1 MFPINFFAFLAV
13 GRRKDKKRRK
23 WTIYWE
29 GFNKE
34 FFFCKD
40 VNINVCISAKGI
52 FLQLKFD
59 IQIYT
64 LRYSNS
70 FTDDRVM

>member
-1 MFPINFFAFLAV
+1 MNDLL
-13 GRRKDKKRRK
+13 RRFQQR
-23 WTIYWE
+23 
-29 GFNKE
+29 
-34 FFFCKD
+34 FFFFRKD

>member
-1 MFPINFFAFLAV
+1 MNDLLRRFQQRIFF
-13 GRRKDKKRRK
+13 R
-23 WTIYWE
+23 
-29 GFNKE
+29 
-34 FFFCKD
+34 KD

-70 FTDDRVM
+70 FTDDRIM